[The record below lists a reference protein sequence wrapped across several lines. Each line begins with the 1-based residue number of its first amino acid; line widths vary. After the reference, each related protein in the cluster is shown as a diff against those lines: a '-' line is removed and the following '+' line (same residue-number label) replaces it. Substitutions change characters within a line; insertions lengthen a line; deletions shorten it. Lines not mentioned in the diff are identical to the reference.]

1 MWSFQPRR
9 RRPAWSSAPRCATAL
24 FHPPI
29 PTHWDVGLRA
39 ASRLAVIKGDLN
51 PLKMSISLVGA
62 LEPWMDYDFPFS
74 WEWNV
79 IIPIDFHSIIFQRG
93 RLNHQVDYHHII
105 ILSHNS
111 PYYHWFITQVCPC
124 FHIFCCFFVKFI
136 SFQVR
141 SWRHIHCDILG
152 ASRRFSWSRIRAMG
166 LRSPW

>member
-111 PYYHWFITQVCPC
+111 PYYHWFI
-124 FHIFCCFFVKFI
+124 IFQQDRYWQYPMGPWYFC
-136 SFQVR
+136 VR
-141 SWRHIHCDILG
+141 AWFNG
-152 ASRRFSWSRIRAMG
+152 T
-166 LRSPW
+166 RSPWLQPILQLRWALEKTRNSPMI